1 MTTYKNFINS
11 ASVDANSGD
20 TFPVENP
27 ATEETFAEVPRSR
40 SEDVDAAV
48 KAARNA
54 FTDWRLTDAGRRR
67 SILRKIATKSREH
80 RDEVANLITQECGKP
95 LVEAQDEI
103 SVIASNFEYYAE
115 LGRDQIGRIVAPTSS
130 RSMSLV
136 KYEPYGVVGCIIPWN
151 FPMALMAWK
160 VAPALAAGNTVVL
173 KPSEVTP
180 VSVLK
185 WVELTCQSLPPGV
198 LNIVTGYGKEAG
210 TPLVDHP
217 DVPVIAFTGSVAT
230 GTLISQLA
238 AKHLKKVSLEL
249 GGKDPVIVCGDCD
262 VEVAAKGAAW
272 GGFMNAGQVCTSVE
286 RVYVFHD
293 VADSFTEA
301 LVEEAKRVNMGDPMD
316 SATDMGPMASSMQ
329 YDKAHEKVDLAVE
342 QGARLL
348 TGGGRPQ
355 QFDKGYYYAPTVFDG
370 MTSEME
376 LMNEEA
382 FSPVVPIQR
391 VKSIEEAIELSNA
404 TKYGLGCSIYT
415 KDIELA
421 MTAADDIKAGS
432 FWINN
437 PLSENNA
444 APFGGMKM
452 SGQGRELGIEGLD
465 EFREPKHILIDYR
478 QEKKDWWFPYGE
490 NGD

>member
-1 MTTYKNFINS
+1 MTAYKNFVNNDW
-11 ASVDANSGD
+11 VDAKSGE

-27 ATEETFAEVPRSR
+27 ATEETFAEVPRSKG
-40 SEDVDAAV
+40 EDIELAVRAAQDA
-48 KAARNA
+48 
-54 FTDWRLTDAGRRR
+54 FGQWRLTSAGKRR
-67 SILRKIATKSREH
+67 SILRKIAAKSRDH
-80 RDEVANLITQECGKP
+80 RDEIANLITEECGKP
-95 LVEAQDEI
+95 LVEAEDEI

-160 VAPALAAGNTVVL
+160 VAPALAAGNTIVL
-173 KPSEVTP
+173 KPSEITP
-180 VSVLK
+180 VSILK
-185 WVELTCQSLPPGV
+185 WVELTCNNLPAGV

-210 TPLVDHP
+210 TPLVEHP

-230 GTLISQLA
+230 GTHISQLA
-238 AKHLKKVSLEL
+238 AKRLKKVSLEL
-249 GGKDPVIVCGDCD
+249 GGKDPIIVCGDCD

-286 RVYVFHD
+286 RVYVFD
-293 VADSFTEA
+293 SVADSFTEA
-301 LVEEAKRVNMGDPMD
+301 LVEEAKQVNIGHPRD
-316 SATDMGPMASSMQ
+316 SRTDIGPMASSMQ
-329 YDKAHEKVDLAVE
+329 YDKALEKVNLAVE

-348 TGGGRPQ
+348 TGGCRPKK
-355 QFDKGYYYAPTVFDG
+355 FDKGYFYAPTVFDG
-370 MTSEME
+370 MTSDME
-376 LMNEEA
+376 LMNEET

-391 VKSIEEAIELSNA
+391 VKSLQEAIELSNA

-465 EFREPKHILIDYR
+465 EFRESKHILIDYR

>member
-1 MTTYKNFINS
+1 MTAYKNFINNDWS
-11 ASVDANSGD
+11 AAKSGE

-27 ATEETFAEVPRSR
+27 ATEETFAEVPRSGP
-40 SEDVDAAV
+40 EDIDFAVSAAKDA
-48 KAARNA
+48 
-54 FTDWRLTDAGRRR
+54 FDGWRLTDAGTRR
-67 SILRKIATKSREH
+67 SILRKIAAKSREH
-80 RDEVANLITQECGKP
+80 RDEIANLITQECGKP
-95 LVEAQDEI
+95 YVEAEDEI
-103 SVIASNFEYYAE
+103 GAIASNFEYYAE
-115 LGRDQIGRIVAPTSS
+115 LGRDQIGRIVAPNSI

-151 FPMALMAWK
+151 FPMSLMAWK

-180 VSVLK
+180 VSILK
-185 WVELTCQSLPPGV
+185 WAELTCDPLPSGV

-210 TPLVDHP
+210 TPLVEHP
-217 DVPVIAFTGSVAT
+217 DVPVVAFTGSVAT

-238 AKHLKKVSLEL
+238 AKQLKKVSLEL

-262 VEVAAKGAAW
+262 LEVAAKGAAW

-286 RVYVFHD
+286 RVYVFD
-293 VADSFTEA
+293 EVAENFTEA
-301 LVEEAKRVNMGDPMD
+301 LVEEAKQLNLGDPKNA
-316 SATDMGPMASSMQ
+316 ATDMGPMASSMQ
-329 YDKAHEKVDLAVE
+329 YHKAHEKVDLAVE

-348 TGGGRPQ
+348 TGGGRPE
-355 QFDKGYYYAPTVFDG
+355 QFDKGYFYAPTVFDG
-370 MTSEME
+370 MTSDME

-382 FSPVVPIQR
+382 FSPVVPVQR

-404 TKYGLGCSIYT
+404 TKYGSIYT

-437 PLSENNA
+437 PLSENTA